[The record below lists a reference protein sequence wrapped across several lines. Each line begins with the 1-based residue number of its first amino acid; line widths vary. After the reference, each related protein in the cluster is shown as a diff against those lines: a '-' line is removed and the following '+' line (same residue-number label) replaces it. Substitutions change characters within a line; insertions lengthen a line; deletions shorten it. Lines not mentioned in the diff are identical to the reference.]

1 MRFKVFLLSLLFSI
15 PCYASDRYKEILH
28 GLSKDYYITYTED
41 SKIVAQ
47 LRMPIKYITLNRK
60 YMDRLSD
67 NEVAWVLS
75 HEMGHTTT
83 SMVRNYH
90 EDEYRVDSIALEMV
104 RKIGYEFDREDMLSI
119 GKKLRVSNSEDSET
133 HPAWSKRVNR
143 MFPSEQRM
151 VIENDR
157 VIIK

>member
-1 MRFKVFLLSLLFSI
+1 V

-41 SKIVAQ
+41 IHVVAK
-47 LRMPIKYITLNRK
+47 LRMPRKHIVLNRK

-75 HEMGHTTT
+75 HEIGHTTT

-90 EDEYRVDSIALEMV
+90 EDEYRVDSMSLEMV
-104 RKIGYEFDREDMLSI
+104 RNSGYEFNRKDMVSI
-119 GKKLRVSNSEDSET
+119 GNKIGMRMYEDTET

-143 MFPSEQRM
+143 MFPSEQRLI
-151 VIENDR
+151 IENDR
-157 VIIK
+157 LVLK